1 MYSQLLPRGRTG
13 NIHDSR
19 EEHHAAD
26 DVEVSSR
33 SGIGV
38 RKRLAFAMAPDHFH
52 GDVGAHGMAHDDD
65 AGPPNGTIWLRSRSG
80 LHEGVEPLLDELDL
94 VFHIVVM
101 RGKGR
106 LRLDFEAC

>member
-1 MYSQLLPRGRTG
+1 MYSQLLPRRRTG

-26 DVEVSSR
+26 DVEVSNR
-33 SGIGV
+33 RIGV
-38 RKRLAFAMAPDHFH
+38 GRCLAFAMTPDHFH

-65 AGPPNGTIWLRSRSG
+65 AGPPSSRWLRSRSG
-80 LHEGVEPLLDELDL
+80 LHEGVELVLDELDL